1 MCVSY
6 FPSVQ
11 FISTYIIHILIA
23 AKLTYT
29 LFHHNVHQKNNDGDS
44 NEESDED
51 NASDEEDD
59 ETSAYKP
66 KIALEKEDKDTDV
79 YQPPR
84 LQSVPFEL
92 DNERALL
99 KQERLLQK
107 QRDRLSRSEL
117 TQVIKSQF
125 TDAPEEEDIR
135 GGALLGKQ
143 SEASRKIAQRD
154 ATIQEF
160 EESQMIRLTMGKA
173 EKKQRKKMIRDELSN
188 LNVLS
193 SGLGNV
199 VAGVDEAFGNDNEED
214 DNGDIGSFGDI
225 GGERRGKRRSSDRYR
240 GGDDGGEGSFKTKGM
255 RKRKVEVLDGSR
267 GGVKKHQSKKKKKGA
282 SNTYQKSL
290 YGR

>member
-1 MCVSY
+1 M
-6 FPSVQ
+6 
-11 FISTYIIHILIA
+11 IA

-44 NEESDED
+44 NEESGED

-59 ETSAYKP
+59 ETSAFKP

-160 EESQMIRLTMGKA
+160 EESQMIRLTIGKA

-214 DNGDIGSFGDI
+214 DNDDIGDI
-225 GGERRGKRRSSDRYR
+225 GGGRRGNRRSGDRYR
-240 GGDDGGEGSFKTKGM
+240 GGDGGNDGEGSFKTKGM

-267 GGVKKHQSKKKKKGA
+267 DGVKKHQSKKKKKGA